1 MPITP
6 SRENELY
13 QFLTMTASYPE
24 SHPPDLIE
32 GMRSVLSEDLV
43 VLEAIQALYDE
54 GGADLPE
61 WSVNADVA
69 GLRARRKL
77 AELATV

>member
-24 SHPPDLIE
+24 SHPSELIE
-32 GMRSVLSEDLV
+32 GMRSVLKEDLV
-43 VLEAIQALYDE
+43 VLEAIQAL
-54 GGADLPE
+54 L
-61 WSVNADVA
+61 
-69 GLRARRKL
+69 
-77 AELATV
+77 